1 MKRKIRLLVL
11 VTFSLLFIAGWGKK
25 NVELLNDKKLIDLNV
40 AIGLCMPGADA
51 LSSDINTDNDIE
63 SEDEESLTDT
73 RDHIEDGERTI
84 VISVRDQ
91 KVTYDSE
98 WIDLDNLKDR
108 IRQDCSDKVSF
119 QLVDDFAETH
129 VYQCVLTILA
139 DLKSEIGLKYMKE

>member
-11 VTFSLLFIAGWGKK
+11 MTFSLLFITGWGKK

-51 LSSDINTDNDIE
+51 SSSDINTDNDIKP
-63 SEDEESLTDT
+63 EDEESPTDT
-73 RDHIEDGERTI
+73 GDRIEDGERTI
-84 VISVRDQ
+84 VISVRNQ

-108 IRQDCSDKVSF
+108 IRQDCSNKVSF
-119 QLVDDFAETH
+119 QLVDDFAEAH
-129 VYQCVLTILA
+129 VYQRVLTILS
-139 DLKSEIGLKYMKE
+139 DLESEIGLTYAKE